1 MRRWFSI
8 CNIHSW
14 NTRLGTPNDTRSWEH
29 KSDPGGWG
37 YTLGSCVGSDTLLFP
52 VRVFCCALWVS
63 PVRTGPCH
71 TWVINATWVWLR
83 PWRGPCC
90 HLTHLE
96 KRLQAIGSAGHRRE
110 LLGTVPGALEFTPPR
125 SSSLSSHRGIWRC
138 VFTEG
143 RGEDSQTSFFPGL
156 S

>member
-96 KRLQAIGSAGHRRE
+96 KRLQAIGSAGQREGAAWHSAWGFGIYSSTDLFPFFTPGYLEVCLHRRK
-110 LLGTVPGALEFTPPR
+110 
-125 SSSLSSHRGIWRC
+125 
-138 VFTEG
+138 G
-143 RGEDSQTSFFPGL
+143 RGFSDEFLAGT
-156 S
+156 